1 MGKENLEKRMA
12 ELERE
17 MAALRKKV
25 EALTG
30 TKPWWERIAG
40 TFQHDPVYER
50 AMRLGRKYR
59 RAQRPNG
66 PQKRNR

>member
-1 MGKENLEKRMA
+1 MGKVSLEKRMA

-17 MAALRKKV
+17 MAVLRKKL

-40 TFQHDPVYER
+40 TFQHDPIYER

-66 PQKRNR
+66 AQKRSR